1 MATEPSIPVLWGLL
15 RDGSARVPTA
25 WELEGPA
32 TVGLWWRVGDTAEV
46 VATPALVRLA
56 RDLPNEAEAVGALL
70 ATEPRFRQAWLSL
83 EAARLS
89 DFGSRNSVALLC
101 EAIELAGAA
110 AATLRDHLA
119 TAQLAPTEFSTLELA
134 VFGAPAD
141 QAMASLPLR
150 RALAAIASLVEGGR
164 GALQAPLPAVPPE
177 DLSVGWCAG
186 RLLQSP
192 RHEASAASAFVLDGE
207 LHAMDQD
214 RMHWVLHTPWLT
226 LLAVLG
232 FTAEAWAA
240 ERRGGVQL
248 ELPLAAVQTYGA
260 PSRVDVV
267 VTLPDG
273 QEVLCGSLGELCIR
287 AIDALGMAIVPPTTP
302 AELDLSLKPV
312 IAQLLRAGVW
322 TWKPDARPRY
332 VISDDFSRSCYG
344 GLGHRA
350 IYLSGETLSETL
362 RSVCVAWARSKAPA
376 LEVPV

>member
-1 MATEPSIPVLWGLL
+1 MAADPSIPVLLVLL
-15 RDGSARVPTA
+15 RDGSARVPAT
-25 WELEGPA
+25 WKLEGPA
-32 TVGLWWRVGDTAEV
+32 TVGLWWRVGDTSEV
-46 VATPALVRLA
+46 VATPVLVRLA
-56 RDLPNEAEAVGALL
+56 RDLPNEAETAGALL
-70 ATEPRFRQAWLSL
+70 ATESRFRQVWLSL

-89 DFGSRNSVALLC
+89 DLGFRDSLAALC
-101 EAIELAGAA
+101 EAIELVGAA
-110 AATLRDHLA
+110 AATLRDHIP
-119 TAQLAPTEFSTLELA
+119 TAQLEPTEFGSLELA

-141 QAMASLPLR
+141 QAMAALPLR
-150 RALAAIASLVEGGR
+150 RAMAATAALVEGGR
-164 GALQAPLPAVPPE
+164 GAPQAPLPAVPPE

-192 RHEASAASAFVLDGE
+192 RHEASAAGAFVLHGQVSGMGQE
-207 LHAMDQD
+207 
-214 RMHWVLHTPWLT
+214 RMHWVLQTPWLT

-248 ELPLAAVQTYGA
+248 ELPLAVVQTYGA

-273 QEVLCGSLGELCIR
+273 QEVVCGSLGELCIR
-287 AIDALGMAIVPPTTP
+287 TIDALGMAIVPPTTP
-302 AELDLSLKPV
+302 AELDLSLTPV
-312 IAQLLRAGVW
+312 ITHLLRAGVW

-350 IYLSGETLSETL
+350 IYLSGESLSETL

-376 LEVPV
+376 LEVLA

>member
-1 MATEPSIPVLWGLL
+1 
-15 RDGSARVPTA
+15 
-25 WELEGPA
+25 
-32 TVGLWWRVGDTAEV
+32 
-46 VATPALVRLA
+46 
-56 RDLPNEAEAVGALL
+56 
-70 ATEPRFRQAWLSL
+70 
-83 EAARLS
+83 
-89 DFGSRNSVALLC
+89 
-101 EAIELAGAA
+101 
-110 AATLRDHLA
+110 
-119 TAQLAPTEFSTLELA
+119 
-134 VFGAPAD
+134 
-141 QAMASLPLR
+141 
-150 RALAAIASLVEGGR
+150 
-164 GALQAPLPAVPPE
+164 
-177 DLSVGWCAG
+177 
-186 RLLQSP
+186 
-192 RHEASAASAFVLDGE
+192 
-207 LHAMDQD
+207 MDQD

-287 AIDALGMAIVPPTTP
+287 AIDALAMAIVPPTTP
-302 AELDLSLKPV
+302 AELDLSLTPV
-312 IAQLLRAGVW
+312 IAHLLREGVW

-350 IYLSGETLSETL
+350 IYLSGESLSETL

-376 LEVPV
+376 VEVLV